1 MMQSL
6 LLCRLVRTCPSKVF
20 RLRFIQLFVMMQSLS
35 PTCPDL
41 PKLES
46 FSLYCAYTTES
57 CKEANHSSKDANH
70 RSKDFCLKEVGG
82 S

>member
-1 MMQSL
+1 MQSL
-6 LLCRLVRTCPSKVF
+6 LLCRLVRICPSKVF

-46 FSLYCAYTTES
+46 FSLYGAYMMKS
-57 CKEANHSSKDANH
+57 SKEAS
-70 RSKDFCLKEVGG
+70 VI
-82 S
+82 